1 MLPINSSDEQFN
13 FYRKQKATRKD
24 FKNDDALILSQ
35 CWKMR
40 MLCVR
45 AGKITQI
52 ERESWIKI
60 YITDDMK
67 YYT

>member
-1 MLPINSSDEQFN
+1 
-13 FYRKQKATRKD
+13 
-24 FKNDDALILSQ
+24 
-35 CWKMR
+35 MR

-67 YYT
+67 ILYINPAH